1 MTYTI
6 SPLPHVKSD
15 ESVKRVMWGTVAAL
29 MVSVGIMCVALVYRF
44 GLPGLELIFPGI
56 KILFVTVIAA
66 VVTEIIIYKA
76 ASQPITINDGNA
88 VLIGLLLA
96 LILPLNVPLWVPIIG
111 AAFAIAVP
119 KYIFGGTGTL
129 VFHPALVGF
138 AFLLAAWPTLMG
150 VESTPNLGSFSDL
163 FLETGAGRLIE
174 FSPIAVLLGGA
185 FVLYKKYVDRRVAL
199 SATILLLLLMPIVG
213 MGSQLPYVI
222 TGGYFLG
229 LIFLAADPVTTPVT
243 KKGRL
248 IYGVVLA
255 GLILIQLYFNTY
267 FAGMCFAI
275 LLMNVFS
282 PLIDRSTIPKPIGG
296 K

>member
-6 SPLPHVKSD
+6 SPLPHVKSS
-15 ESVKRVMWGTVAAL
+15 ESVKRVMWGTIAAL
-29 MVSVGIMCVALVYRF
+29 IPVSLASIYLFGIPAL
-44 GLPGLELIFPGI
+44 
-56 KILFVTVIAA
+56 TVILATVLTA
-66 VVTEIIIYKA
+66 VVTEIVIYKA
-76 ASQPITINDGNA
+76 ASQPVTINDGSA

-96 LILPLNVPLWVPIIG
+96 LIMPPSVPLWVPIIG

-150 VESTPNLGSFSDL
+150 TGSTPNIGGFPDL
-163 FLETGAGRLIE
+163 LLETGAGRLVE
-174 FSPIAVLLGGA
+174 ASPALVLLGGA
-185 FVLYKKYVDRRVAL
+185 FVLYKRYVDRRVAL

-213 MGSQLPYVI
+213 MGSQLPYVL

-229 LIFLAADPVTTPVT
+229 LIFLAADPVTSPIT
-243 KKGRL
+243 KRGRL
-248 IYGVVLA
+248 IYGIMLA
-255 GLILIQLYFNTY
+255 GLILVQLHFNTY
-267 FAGMCFAI
+267 FAGMCFAV
-275 LLMNVFS
+275 LMMNVFS

>member
-15 ESVKRVMWGTVAAL
+15 ESVKRVMWGTIAAL
-29 MVSVGIMCVALVYRF
+29 IPITIAAIYLF
-44 GLPGLELIFPGI
+44 GLPALTI
-56 KILFVTVIAA
+56 ILVTVIVA
-66 VVTEIIIYKA
+66 VVTEIVIYKA
-76 ASQPITINDGNA
+76 ASQPITIGDGNA

-96 LILPLNVPLWVPIIG
+96 LIMPPSVPIWVPIIG
-111 AAFAIAVP
+111 AVFAIAVP

-150 VESTPNLGSFSDL
+150 TGSTPYLGSFSDL
-163 FLETGAGRLIE
+163 FIETGAGRLVE
-174 FSPIAVLLGGA
+174 ASPALVLLGGA

-213 MGSQLPYVI
+213 MGSQLPYVL

-248 IYGVVLA
+248 IYGIMLA
-255 GLILIQLYFNTY
+255 GLILVQLYFNTY
-267 FAGMCFAI
+267 FTGMCFAV

>member
-1 MTYTI
+1 M
-6 SPLPHVKSD
+6 PP
-15 ESVKRVMWGTVAAL
+15 SV
-29 MVSVGIMCVALVYRF
+29 
-44 GLPGLELIFPGI
+44 
-56 KILFVTVIAA
+56 
-66 VVTEIIIYKA
+66 
-76 ASQPITINDGNA
+76 PI
-88 VLIGLLLA
+88 
-96 LILPLNVPLWVPIIG
+96 WVPIIG

-150 VESTPNLGSFSDL
+150 AVSTAEIGTESTFILFGLGSFSDL
-163 FLETGAGRLIE
+163 LLETGAGRLVE
-174 FSPIAVLLGGA
+174 ASPALVLLGGA
-185 FVLYKKYVDRRVAL
+185 FVLYKRYVDRRVAL

-213 MGSQLPYVI
+213 MGSQLPYVL

-229 LIFLAADPVTTPVT
+229 LIFLAADPVTSPMT

-248 IYGVVLA
+248 IYGVVLVVM
-255 GLILIQLYFNTY
+255 ILIQLHFDTY
-267 FAGMCFAI
+267 FTGMCFAV

-282 PLIDRSTIPKPIGG
+282 PFIDKNTITKPIGG

>member
-15 ESVKRVMWGTVAAL
+15 ENVRRVMWGTIAAL
-29 MVSVGIMCVALVYRF
+29 LPVTLASIYLFGMPAL
-44 GLPGLELIFPGI
+44 II
-56 KILFVTVIAA
+56 ILATVIAA
-66 VVTEIIIYKA
+66 VVTEIVIYKA
-76 ASQPITINDGNA
+76 ASQPITISDGNA

-96 LILPLNVPLWVPIIG
+96 LIMPPSVSEHIWVPIIG
-111 AAFAIAVP
+111 AAFAIAVA

-129 VFHPALVGF
+129 VFHPTLIGF

-150 VESTPNLGSFSDL
+150 AASTPYLGSFSDL
-163 FLETGAGRLIE
+163 FLEAGAGRLVE
-174 FSPIAVLLGGA
+174 ASPALVLLGGA
-185 FVLYKKYVDRRVAL
+185 FVLYKKYVDRRVAF
-199 SATILLLLLMPIVG
+199 SATILLLLLMPLIG
-213 MGSQLPYVI
+213 MGSQLPYVL
-222 TGGYFLG
+222 TGGYVLG
-229 LIFLAADPVTTPVT
+229 LIFLAADPITTPAT

-248 IYGVVLA
+248 IYGIMLA
-255 GLILIQLYFNTY
+255 GLILIQLHFNAYFT
-267 FAGMCFAI
+267 GMCFAV

>member
-29 MVSVGIMCVALVYRF
+29 LPITIAAIYLF
-44 GLPGLELIFPGI
+44 GLPALTI
-56 KILFVTVIAA
+56 ILVTVIAA
-66 VVTEIIIYKA
+66 VVTEIVIYKA

-96 LILPLNVPLWVPIIG
+96 LIMPPSVPIWVPIIG

-150 VESTPNLGSFSDL
+150 TGSTPYLGGFSDL
-163 FLETGAGRLIE
+163 LLETGAGRLVE
-174 FSPIAVLLGGA
+174 ASPALVLLGGA

-229 LIFLAADPVTTPVT
+229 LIFLAADPITTPAT
-243 KKGRL
+243 KRGRL
-248 IYGVVLA
+248 VYGTMLA

-267 FAGMCFAI
+267 FAGMCFAV
-275 LLMNVFS
+275 LMMNVFS
-282 PLIDRSTIPKPIGG
+282 PLIDKNTIPKPIGG

>member
-6 SPLPHVKSD
+6 LPLPHVKSN
-15 ESVKRVMWGTVAAL
+15 ESVKRVMWGTIAAL
-29 MVSVGIMCVALVYRF
+29 IPVSLASIYLFGIPALT
-44 GLPGLELIFPGI
+44 I
-56 KILFVTVIAA
+56 ILATVITA
-66 VVTEIIIYKA
+66 VVTEIVIYKA
-76 ASQPITINDGNA
+76 ASQPVTINDGSA

-96 LILPLNVPLWVPIIG
+96 LIMPPSVPLWVPIIG

-119 KYIFGGTGTL
+119 KYIFGGAGTL
-129 VFHPALVGF
+129 VFHPTLVGF

-150 VESTPNLGSFSDL
+150 TGSTPNLGGFSDL
-163 FLETGAGRLIE
+163 LLETGAGRLVE
-174 FSPIAVLLGGA
+174 ASPALVLLGGA
-185 FVLYKKYVDRRVAL
+185 FVLYKRYVDRRVAF

-213 MGSQLPYVI
+213 MGGELPYVL

-229 LIFLAADPVTTPVT
+229 LIFLAADPVTTPAT
-243 KKGRL
+243 KRGRL
-248 IYGVVLA
+248 IYGVMLA
-255 GLILIQLYFNTY
+255 GLILVQLHFNTY
-267 FAGMCFAI
+267 FAGMCFAV

>member
-1 MTYTI
+1 M
-6 SPLPHVKSD
+6 PA
-15 ESVKRVMWGTVAAL
+15 SV
-29 MVSVGIMCVALVYRF
+29 
-44 GLPGLELIFPGI
+44 
-56 KILFVTVIAA
+56 
-66 VVTEIIIYKA
+66 
-76 ASQPITINDGNA
+76 PI
-88 VLIGLLLA
+88 
-96 LILPLNVPLWVPIIG
+96 WVPIIG

-129 VFHPALVGF
+129 VFHPALIGF

-150 VESTPNLGSFSDL
+150 TGSTPNLGSFSDL
-163 FLETGAGRLIE
+163 LLETGAGRLVE
-174 FSPIAVLLGGA
+174 ASPALVLLGGA
-185 FVLYKKYVDRRVAL
+185 FVLYKRYVDRRVAL

-229 LIFLAADPVTTPVT
+229 LIFLAADPVTFLAADPITTPAS

-248 IYGVVLA
+248 IYGVMLA
-255 GLILIQLYFNTY
+255 VLILIQLHFNAYFT
-267 FAGMCFAI
+267 GMCFAV

>member
-6 SPLPHVKSD
+6 SPPPHVKSN
-15 ESVKRVMWGTVAAL
+15 ETVKRMMWGTVAAL
-29 MVSVGIMCVALVYRF
+29 MPVTIMAIIFF
-44 GLPGLELIFPGI
+44 GLPALII
-56 KILFVTVIAA
+56 ILATVIAA
-66 VVTEIIIYKA
+66 VVTEVVIYKA
-76 ASQPITINDGNA
+76 ASQPITIDDGNA

-96 LILPLNVPLWVPIIG
+96 LLMSPGVPVWVPVIG
-111 AAFAIAVP
+111 AVFAIAVA

-150 VESTPNLGSFSDL
+150 TTSTPNLGSLWDL
-163 FLETGAGRLIE
+163 ILENGAGRLIE
-174 FSPIAVLLGGA
+174 ISPAAVLVGGA
-185 FVLYKKYVDRRVAL
+185 FVLYKRYVDRRVAI
-199 SATILLLLLMPIVG
+199 SATILLLLLLPIVG
-213 MGSQLPYVI
+213 MGSQLPYVL

-229 LIFLAADPVTTPVT
+229 LIFLAADPITSPVT

-248 IYGVVLA
+248 VYGIVLA
-255 GLILIQLYFNTY
+255 LLIMIQLHFDAYFT
-267 FAGMCFAI
+267 GMCFAV

-282 PLIDRSTIPKPIGG
+282 PFIDRNTIPKPIGG

>member
-15 ESVKRVMWGTVAAL
+15 ESAKRVMWGTVAAL
-29 MVSVGIMCVALVYRF
+29 LPVTIAAIYLFGIPALT
-44 GLPGLELIFPGI
+44 I
-56 KILFVTVIAA
+56 ILATVITA
-66 VVTEIIIYKA
+66 VVTEIVIYKA
-76 ASQPITINDGNA
+76 ASQPSTISDGNA

-96 LILPLNVPLWVPIIG
+96 LIMPPSVPLWVPIIG

-150 VESTPNLGSFSDL
+150 TGSVPNLGSFSDL
-163 FLETGAGRLIE
+163 FLETGAGRLVE
-174 FSPIAVLLGGA
+174 ASPALVLLGGA
-185 FVLYKKYVDRRVAL
+185 FVLYKRYVDRRVAI
-199 SATILLLLLMPIVG
+199 SATVLLLLLMPIVG
-213 MGSQLPYVI
+213 MGSQLPYVL

-229 LIFLAADPVTTPVT
+229 LIFLAADPVTSPVT
-243 KKGRL
+243 KRGRL
-248 IYGVVLA
+248 IYGIMLA
-255 GLILIQLYFNTY
+255 FLILIQLHFNTY
-267 FAGMCFAI
+267 FAGMCFAV

>member
-15 ESVKRVMWGTVAAL
+15 ESVRRVMWGTIAAL
-29 MVSVGIMCVALVYRF
+29 LPVTLASIYLFGMPAL
-44 GLPGLELIFPGI
+44 II
-56 KILFVTVIAA
+56 ILATVIAA
-66 VVTEIIIYKA
+66 VVTEIVIYKA
-76 ASQPITINDGNA
+76 ASQPITISDGNA

-96 LILPLNVPLWVPIIG
+96 LIMPPSVSEHIWVPIIG
-111 AAFAIAVP
+111 AAFAIAVA

-129 VFHPALVGF
+129 VFHPTLIGF

-150 VESTPNLGSFSDL
+150 AASTPYLGSFSDL
-163 FLETGAGRLIE
+163 FIETGAGRLVE
-174 FSPIAVLLGGA
+174 ASPALVLLGGA
-185 FVLYKKYVDRRVAL
+185 FVMYKKYVDRRVAF
-199 SATILLLLLMPIVG
+199 SATILLLLLMPLIG
-213 MGSQLPYVI
+213 MGSQLHYVL

-229 LIFLAADPVTTPVT
+229 LIFLAADPITTPAT

-248 IYGVVLA
+248 IYGIMLA
-255 GLILIQLYFNTY
+255 GLILIQLHFNAYFT
-267 FAGMCFAI
+267 GMCFAV